1 VLDNIKDFIA
11 EMSEVDKIVL
21 ITIANSG
28 KIKSTRLQKLTL
40 IIKAVYDG
48 KIDLHKPYLFG
59 GFSDDVDESVNSL
72 RSEGFLIYE
81 NGFKINEDGEKLYKA
96 LLSEKYEL
104 DQIAKH
110 VIKMTGGLSDNQVTS
125 ITYKLFPALT
135 KNSII
140 KNEMEKV
147 GKDIIIQSFDIK
159 EIRMRRKDGTDKKS

>member
-1 VLDNIKDFIA
+1 MLDNIKDFIA

>member
-1 VLDNIKDFIA
+1 MLDNIKDFITK
-11 EMSEVDKIVL
+11 MSEVDKIVL

-40 IIKAVYDG
+40 IIKAIYDG

-59 GFSDDVDESVNSL
+59 GFSDEVDESVNSL

-81 NGFKINEDGEKLYKA
+81 NGFRINEDGEKLYKA

-104 DQIAKH
+104 DQIAKD
-110 VIKMTGGLSDNQVTS
+110 VIKMMGGLSDNQVTS

-140 KNEMEKV
+140 KDEMEKV

-159 EIRMRRKDGTDKKS
+159 KIRMRRKDGTDKKD

>member
-1 VLDNIKDFIA
+1 
-11 EMSEVDKIVL
+11 MSNVDKIVL

-59 GFSDDVDESVNSL
+59 GFSDEVDESVKSL

-81 NGFKINEDGEKLYKA
+81 NGFRINEDGEELYKA
-96 LLSEKYEL
+96 LLSEEHEL
-104 DQIAKH
+104 DQIDRIAKY
-110 VIKMTGGLSDNQVTS
+110 VIKIMEGLSDNQVTA

-140 KNEMEKV
+140 KDEMEKV
-147 GKDIIIQSFDIK
+147 GKDIIVQSFDINK
-159 EIRMRRKDGTDKKS
+159 IKMRKKDGTDKKD

>member
-1 VLDNIKDFIA
+1 VLDNIKDFIT

-59 GFSDDVDESVNSL
+59 GFSDEVDENVNSL

-81 NGFKINEDGEKLYKA
+81 NGFRINEDGEELYKA
-96 LLSEKYEL
+96 LLSEEYEL
-104 DQIAKH
+104 DQIAKY
-110 VIKMTGGLSDNQVTS
+110 VIKMMEGLSDTQVTA

-140 KNEMEKV
+140 KDKMEKV
-147 GKDIIIQSFDIK
+147 GKDIIVQSFDINK
-159 EIRMRRKDGTDKKS
+159 IRMREKDGTDKKD

>member
-1 VLDNIKDFIA
+1 VLDNIKDFIT

-59 GFSDDVDESVNSL
+59 GFSDEVDESVNSL

-81 NGFKINEDGEKLYKA
+81 NGFRINEDGEKLYKA
-96 LLSEKYEL
+96 LLSEEHEL
-104 DQIAKH
+104 DQIAKY
-110 VIKMTGGLSDNQVTS
+110 VIKMMEGLSDKQVTA

-140 KNEMEKV
+140 KDEMEMV
-147 GKDIIIQSFDIK
+147 GKDIIVQSFDIN
-159 EIRMRRKDGTDKKS
+159 EIRMRKKDGTDKKD

>member
-59 GFSDDVDESVNSL
+59 GFSDEVDESVNSL

-81 NGFKINEDGEKLYKA
+81 NGFRINEDGEKLYKA

-104 DQIAKH
+104 DQIAKD
-110 VIKMTGGLSDNQVTS
+110 VIKMMGGLSDNQVTS

-140 KNEMEKV
+140 KDEMEKV

-159 EIRMRRKDGTDKKS
+159 KIRMRRKDGTDKKD